1 MEIINLDKS
10 SSSISPELLSLW
22 KNKRIESEDE
32 DELEN
37 NNQLIDDI
45 NALQFQLRSMKVD
58 MDLFKSISTLD
69 FFLESELEKS
79 TLTPINCHVIL
90 SQLYIGLREVAVN
103 EFALILEWFGEIE
116 KVIVKQIDI
125 KSLNSKINKIS
136 EVLKRHFR
144 YLTTPIQKNSECC
157 YYHKQYFTQKRNLE
171 KHLQSIGH
179 LKSDSYLYDQYVMFS
194 RNSKSY
200 SLSDDDEEFITNLE
214 GIEDNM
220 IPYKVAE
227 LNMLR
232 NKLPLLGLLDF
243 DMDDT
248 TKGGLNNIIR
258 LLGHYAHLS
267 DEDQTSVLENFDSC
281 KVSSIC

>member
-1 MEIINLDKS
+1 
-10 SSSISPELLSLW
+10 
-22 KNKRIESEDE
+22 
-32 DELEN
+32 
-37 NNQLIDDI
+37 
-45 NALQFQLRSMKVD
+45 
-58 MDLFKSISTLD
+58 
-69 FFLESELEKS
+69 
-79 TLTPINCHVIL
+79 
-90 SQLYIGLREVAVN
+90 
-103 EFALILEWFGEIE
+103 
-116 KVIVKQIDI
+116 
-125 KSLNSKINKIS
+125 
-136 EVLKRHFR
+136 
-144 YLTTPIQKNSECC
+144 
-157 YYHKQYFTQKRNLE
+157 
-171 KHLQSIGH
+171 
-179 LKSDSYLYDQYVMFS
+179 MFS